1 MRRVLIALLVLSLMA
16 VIPSLVLAQTG
27 AQPIVRAVL
36 FYSPTCPHCHE
47 VINNFLV
54 PLVEERGSQLQIVGV
69 DITQSAGQALYQ
81 AATERFQVPPERQ
94 GVPRLVVGDQ
104 VLVGSLEIPE
114 QFPAILE
121 AGLAAG
127 GIDWPDIPGLAEA
140 MTAGPSQTQA
150 ESTVPAGIAE
160 TPAATVEPTEAAQ
173 DTPTP
178 ASQPSPTPTE
188 VVVQLNGDSLP
199 PQDLG
204 AASLATTE
212 GAGLAAAVLGAMIL
226 ALLFAAVRTVSARQ
240 WMFGNGNPTQLP
252 QARSWLVPVLAIL
265 GLGVAAYLA
274 FVEITQTEAVC
285 GPVGQCN
292 TVQSSQYA
300 SIAGIPVA
308 VLGLLNYLA
317 ILVLWGLQFVSGG
330 RWAGLAARAL
340 LALTVVGVLFSIYLT
355 LLELFVI
362 HAVCAWCL
370 SSAIITTALL
380 LVVVANLTRR
390 SPSAQGPNRRQVA
403 HA

>member
-1 MRRVLIALLVLSLMA
+1 
-16 VIPSLVLAQTG
+16 
-27 AQPIVRAVL
+27 
-36 FYSPTCPHCHE
+36 
-47 VINNFLV
+47 
-54 PLVEERGSQLQIVGV
+54 
-69 DITQSAGQALYQ
+69 
-81 AATERFQVPPERQ
+81 
-94 GVPRLVVGDQ
+94 
-104 VLVGSLEIPE
+104 
-114 QFPAILE
+114 
-121 AGLAAG
+121 
-127 GIDWPDIPGLAEA
+127 
-140 MTAGPSQTQA
+140 
-150 ESTVPAGIAE
+150 
-160 TPAATVEPTEAAQ
+160 
-173 DTPTP
+173 
-178 ASQPSPTPTE
+178 
-188 VVVQLNGDSLP
+188 LNGDSLP